1 VGAHRDAERHPAVD
15 EHLRRVL
22 LVTHRPLDQ
31 PGGPAA
37 RWRSLVRYLPEE
49 GWEVDVLAAPTRA
62 GAVEFATREADRRR
76 AAARARVMGAVGR
89 ISSPAFGLLGIR
101 PEAVPLSTA
110 WVPRATRRIR
120 ERVAARRPDV
130 VLATGPPMAA
140 LMAARL
146 AHRDGSPPLVVEL
159 RDLWAGNPAF
169 DRRGGMLGRLESW
182 VFGAAAAIVAMT
194 PEAVTDIRGRHPDLA
209 ERVHEIP
216 NGFEPE
222 LLSRRPPPQKP
233 GTPITL
239 LHSGTLS
246 ADRPLRPLLS
256 VLAREPHRSRFRLVL
271 HGFLVPEI
279 QRQVAEFEDRVTVEV
294 VPPSTWDDAVERIA
308 SADAT
313 LVSQARG
320 AGDATAVAAKVY
332 EYLALGKP
340 VLAVTDGGATE
351 ALLRRLG
358 ADGLAARLSDERSI
372 ERALDRIAAGDVP
385 EPVTVEQLE
394 SYDRRQI
401 ARRTAALLDNVAG

>member
-1 VGAHRDAERHPAVD
+1 M
-15 EHLRRVL
+15 RRLL

-37 RWRSLVRYLPEE
+37 RWRSLVRYLPEA
-49 GWEVDVLAAPTRA
+49 GWEVDVLSAPTRA
-62 GAVEFATREADRRR
+62 GAVEFATSETDRRR

-89 ISSPAFGLLGIR
+89 ISSPAFALAGIR

-110 WVPRATRRIR
+110 WLPRATRRIR
-120 ERVAARRPDV
+120 ERVAAERPDV

-140 LMAARL
+140 LLAARL

-169 DRRGGMLGRLESW
+169 DRRGGLLGRLESW
-182 VFGAAAAIVAMT
+182 VFGAAEAVVATT
-194 PEAVTDIRGRHPDLA
+194 PEGAADIAGRHPHLA
-209 ERVHEIP
+209 GRVHEIP

-222 LLSRRPPPQKP
+222 LLNRRAPQPDP

-246 ADRPLRPLLS
+246 AERPLRPLLS

-279 QRQVAEFEDRVTVEV
+279 RGQVTEFEDRVDVEV
-294 VPPSTWDDAVERIA
+294 LPPSSWADAVERIA
-308 SADAT
+308 DADAT

-351 ALLRRLG
+351 ALLQRVG
-358 ADGLAARLSDERSI
+358 AYGLTARLSDERSI
-372 ERALDRIAAGDVP
+372 ERALERLAAGDIPDPVP
-385 EPVTVEQLE
+385 VERLEP
-394 SYDRRQI
+394 YDRRRI
-401 ARRTAALLDNVAG
+401 AHRTAALLDEVGR

>member
-1 VGAHRDAERHPAVD
+1 
-15 EHLRRVL
+15 LRRVL

-37 RWRSLVRYLPEE
+37 RWRSLVRYLPDE
-49 GWEVDVLAAPTRA
+49 GWEVDVLSAPTRA
-62 GAVEFATREADRRR
+62 GAVEFATSETDRRR
-76 AAARARVMGAVGR
+76 AATRARVMGAVGR
-89 ISSPAFGLLGIR
+89 VSSPAFALLGIR

-120 ERVAARRPDV
+120 ERVAAERPDV

-140 LMAARL
+140 LLAARL
-146 AHRDGSPPLVVEL
+146 AHRDGAPPLVVEL
-159 RDLWAGNPAF
+159 RDLWADNPAF
-169 DRRGGMLGRLESW
+169 DRRGGLLGRLESW
-182 VFGAAAAIVAMT
+182 VFGAAEAVVATT
-194 PEAVTDIRGRHPDLA
+194 PEAVEDIRARHPDLA
-209 ERVHEIP
+209 ERVLEIP

-222 LLSRRPPPQKP
+222 LLDRRPPPQHAA
-233 GTPITL
+233 GPITL

-279 QRQVAEFEDRVTVEV
+279 RSQVAEFEDRVDIEV
-294 VPPSTWDDAVERIA
+294 LPPSTWADAVERIA
-308 SADAT
+308 AADAT

-332 EYLALGKP
+332 EYVALGKP

-351 ALLRRLG
+351 ALLGRLG

-372 ERALDRIAAGDVP
+372 ELALERLAAGDVP
-385 EPVTVEQLE
+385 DPVPAERLEP
-394 SYDRRQI
+394 YDRRRI
-401 ARRTAALLDNVAG
+401 ARRTASLLDGVAR